1 MEYVIL
7 RAVHPSWLVLQL
19 PREVADLIQYQA
31 GEDRDLHPP
40 GRGIA
45 FLARGPGTVRVI
57 PSFRARD
64 VLGVETLRNRFL
76 AVARTNERLLIN
88 LPATVTRHLGIKV
101 TTKAPSG
108 TRSTDDGLI
117 WFLPAPEY
125 YEYRARER
133 TKKAWNGPSTGGF
146 AHVYLAKSL
155 LPFPREL
162 SDLENRIELEEWRPR
177 LDAFP
182 RVVRGRRA
190 AISPGS
196 RLSE

>member
-1 MEYVIL
+1 MTVSSGSYPP
-7 RAVHPSWLVLQL
+7 PS
-19 PREVADLIQYQA
+19 
-31 GEDRDLHPP
+31 
-40 GRGIA
+40 
-45 FLARGPGTVRVI
+45 T
-57 PSFRARD
+57 
-64 VLGVETLRNRFL
+64 
-76 AVARTNERLLIN
+76 
-88 LPATVTRHLGIKV
+88 
-101 TTKAPSG
+101 
-108 TRSTDDGLI
+108 
-117 WFLPAPEY
+117 

-190 AISPGS
+190 AISPVPGFRSDLRRATDNLTGS
-196 RLSE
+196 